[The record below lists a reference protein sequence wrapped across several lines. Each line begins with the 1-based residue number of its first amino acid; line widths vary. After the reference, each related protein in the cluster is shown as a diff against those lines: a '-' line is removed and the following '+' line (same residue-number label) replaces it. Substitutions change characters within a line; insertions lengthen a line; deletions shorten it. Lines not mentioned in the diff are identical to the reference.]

1 MGTSFSVIYY
11 SAQGHDNTEEF
22 SIYASSGQFNS
33 LLYAHMQAQ
42 FLNISSMDKWGFMK
56 LDMDIKREISELDLD
71 SPILAEKK
79 PISRFVILSGLV
91 HVVAAAAI
99 IVNNHIPENETEKD
113 VVEIQVAS
121 AVSETSDMSSAP
133 QTAPVAEE
141 ASPAPAAPVAQE
153 EVVAAIPEPAPVPK
167 PTPVAAKSVAP
178 VAKPAPQATIDDIK
192 TPTLDESPV
201 VVKTEKPTEK
211 LDTQDI
217 DQELNKVD
225 EQQLKAATTQI
236 DEDTAK
242 VEQSLEKSTAAA
254 AEQIKK
260 QDEEAAAQVAARAEA
275 LRKEKELEEAKAAS
289 LAAAAVAEAEKKAQ
303 AEEEAAKLAEAN
315 AAATTE
321 VGEGSGE
328 KNAGPGP
335 VSSEVRS
342 LENLRQM
349 PGNPKPQYDQAERLR
364 GDKGVVVFQA
374 FVTQDGRLT
383 DFKLLQSTGF
393 RNLDGKTLKA
403 LKQWKFYP
411 GQEGWVELPFDWNL
425 KGGPQEKPAY
435 LRRKVGQGN

>member
-1 MGTSFSVIYY
+1 METSFSVIYY
-11 SAQGHDNTEEF
+11 SAQGPDNTEEF
-22 SIYASSGQFNS
+22 SIYVSSGQFNS
-33 LLYAHMQAQ
+33 FSYAHMQAQ
-42 FLNISSMDKWGFMK
+42 FLNISHTDKWGFMK
-56 LDMDIKREISELDLD
+56 LDMDIKREITELDLD

-79 PISRFVILSGLV
+79 PINRFVILSGLV

-99 IVNNHIPENETEKD
+99 LVNNHIPENETEKD

-121 AVSETSDMSSAP
+121 AVSEVSEMNSAP
-133 QTAPVAEE
+133 ETAPVAEE
-141 ASPAPAAPVAQE
+141 TAPAAPMAVEAPAATE
-153 EVVAAIPEPAPVPK
+153 EVVAAAPEPVKPVVQK
-167 PTPVAAKSVAP
+167 P

-192 TPTLDESPV
+192 TPTLNESPV

-225 EQQLKAATTQI
+225 EQQLNAATTQI

-242 VEQSLEKSTAAA
+242 LEQSLEESSAAA
-254 AEQIKK
+254 AAQIKK

-275 LRKEKELEEAKAAS
+275 LRKEQAAAV
-289 LAAAAVAEAEKKAQ
+289 AAAAAEAEKKAQ
-303 AEEEAAKLAEAN
+303 AEEAVKLA
-315 AAATTE
+315 AAQATTTA
-321 VGEGSGE
+321 EGDGTGE

-335 VSSEVRS
+335 VSTEVRS

-364 GDKGVVVFQA
+364 GDKGLIVFQA

-383 DFKLLQSTGF
+383 DFKLLQSTGH

-425 KGGPQEKPAY
+425 KGGPQEMPAY